1 MGGVGSSQLEEALA
15 LAGGAGAHAEHG
27 RPRLLMLQANED
39 LLNARGQFED
49 GLAVAEQMLEEATQC
64 GDESFVANAHFWSG
78 LFLHIMGKPQEAE
91 GRFELAIARLTP
103 ELDVDFAARQ
113 PGSTRATDP
122 RLFCSE
128 PVDPGL
134 PEKARVRA
142 GQALA
147 GAVARGTGI
156 GQALA
161 SALGSMTLFLLRSD
175 AETLSSRGLQPG
187 HRLCQRRVLA
197 GGKITSKSSSGGW
210 R

>member
-1 MGGVGSSQLEEALA
+1 MV
-15 LAGGAGAHAEHG
+15 
-27 RPRLLMLQANED
+27 
-39 LLNARGQFED
+39 
-49 GLAVAEQMLEEATQC
+49 LAVAEQMLEEATQC

-103 ELDVDFAARQ
+103 ELDVDLRAAA
-113 PGSTRATDP
+113 GFELAATDP
-122 RLFCSE
+122 RLFCHRTGGSWVT
-128 PVDPGL
+128 PRRHSRARRPG
-134 PEKARVRA
+134 
-142 GQALA
+142 
-147 GAVARGTGI
+147 VAPAQSRGDRY

-175 AETLSSRGLQPG
+175 ADDAAGRGPSRATG
-187 HRLCQRRVLA
+187 CVSRRVLA